1 MNITVVNAKIW
12 EIETK
17 IPDHVKYITTLEF
30 DKLTAENIAARLK
43 QVNLVSKNDFDNK
56 LISLSRK
63 NTSFRYLTFKYLF
76 RTYFTSIDGSQNPI
90 ADQPT
95 LNTLELNKGKITNY
109 FLSWKWKGVYTSKFG
124 HYLLFSC
131 IA

>member
-12 EIETK
+12 EAETK

-95 LNTLELNKGKITNY
+95 LNTLELNKAKLLII
-109 FLSWKWKGVYTSKFG
+109 FLVENEREYIPLKLAIICCF
-124 HYLLFSC
+124 L
-131 IA
+131 A